1 MAVKDSIG
9 GRAPGFARLFLLL
22 PEPLVE
28 PAAYPSGESLPSLL
42 DPSREAAV
50 RDKRFR
56 CMPSRLYEMPPLLG
70 RFAPETIL
78 WVPEAITDQAG
89 HLELDIAL
97 PDVPSVWRLTALA
110 STRNGE
116 LVGHLS

>member
-28 PAAYPSGESLPSLL
+28 PAAYPS
-42 DPSREAAV
+42 REAAV

-70 RFAPETIL
+70 QFAPETIL

-116 LVGHLS
+116 LGEASAKLQAGP